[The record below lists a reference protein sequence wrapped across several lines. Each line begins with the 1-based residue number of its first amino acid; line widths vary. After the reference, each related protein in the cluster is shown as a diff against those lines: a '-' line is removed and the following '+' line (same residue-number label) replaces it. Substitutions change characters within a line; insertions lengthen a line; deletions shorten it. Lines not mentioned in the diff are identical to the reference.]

1 VLLRIA
7 SGVVLMIEVIQEDT
21 MEALGNLPELYNL
34 MRFMSSSLV
43 LFQCCRDGVTLNLRT
58 RQFRISTLL
67 SAKLMSSY
75 SFFVQDF

>member
-1 VLLRIA
+1 MLLRIA

-43 LFQCCRDGVTLNLRT
+43 LFQCWSDGVNLNLRT